1 MVEAANTLADLRL
14 WDGKA
19 TRFSLR
25 AIFFFGA
32 LLILCVWERGGG
44 DVVED
49 VFGRSSVGRCEN
61 EGVVCFFLYCTQL

>member
-25 AIFFFGA
+25 AIFFFFLA

-44 DVVED
+44 GDVVED
-49 VFGRSSVGRCEN
+49 VFGKGSVGRCEN
-61 EGVVCFFLYCTQL
+61 